1 MEWGPTYEA
10 TLALQGFSLP
20 AEVVAR
26 WTAEAFDGV
35 EHVEHSR
42 SRDHYVAWERERL
55 REMVRECG
63 VGDDDAVQL
72 VDDLH
77 ANSKTWTMAAYPEA
91 PAVLDELRAVGVRVV
106 VCSNWDWDLDRAVD
120 AAGLSDRVDAL
131 VTSAQAGARKPH
143 PRIYRCALEVA
154 GAPPAHVLFAGDSWR
169 PDVEGPLA
177 GGMRAVHVARE
188 ERHDDEPPL
197 PPGAHRVRPSRAAL
211 PRLGRA
217 ALWTAAAIHRVRGL
231 SLHRSGF
238 VRSAGGVAHVG
249 CERMRIFASGS

>member
-10 TLALQGFSLP
+10 TLALKGFSLP

-91 PAVLDELRAVGVRVV
+91 PAVLDGLRAAGVRVV

-131 VTSAQAGARKPH
+131 VTSARAGARKPH

-177 GGMRAVHVARE
+177 VGMRAVHVARE

-197 PPGAHRVRPSRAAL
+197 PPGAHRVRDL
-211 PRLGRA
+211 
-217 ALWTAAAIHRVRGL
+217 RGL
-231 SLHRSGF
+231 L
-238 VRSAGGVAHVG
+238 
-249 CERMRIFASGS
+249 ELL